1 MIDEE
6 GFKVIPLS
14 KLVINSEGNVG
25 VPLNILR
32 EQLGLTVIVKGSD
45 VYIKAISNSGTSINV
60 KGVNSEVVATD
71 NFKIDS
77 EVLKRQLSF
86 KEYYQKSLIYSS
98 QNRGINRYDVIIT
111 ATDEWYNITIK
122 GVFES
127 SCNIT
132 SGDNIV
138 YRLIKFYFPI
148 SYEEILKGILSDKT
162 FRGTLDS
169 RETVITSDDIDTKEV
184 IFSVIG
190 SKLK

>member
-1 MIDEE
+1 MVDEE

-32 EQLGLTVIVKGSD
+32 EQLGLTVIVKSSD
-45 VYIKAISNSGTSINV
+45 VYIKVVSNNGTSTNV
-60 KGVNSEVVATD
+60 KGINSEVVATD

-162 FRGTLDS
+162 FRGTFDS
-169 RETVITSDDIDTKEV
+169 RDTVITSDDIDTKEV